1 MSEQQNTQIEIE
13 INGQKI
19 KTDPNKMIIEV
30 ADEQNIYIPRFCYH
44 KKLSVAANCRMCLVE
59 VEKAPK
65 TLPACATPIADGMKV
80 FTQSEK
86 ALESQKIIME
96 FLLLN
101 HPLDCPIC
109 DQGGQCELQD
119 FSMGYGQDKS
129 YYKEAKRAVN
139 SDDLGPLIATEM
151 TRCIHCTR
159 CVRFGAEVAGV
170 REMGATYRGEHTK
183 IGTYVKHTV
192 AHELSGNI
200 IDLCP
205 VGALTSKPFEF
216 KARAW
221 ELAQHTSIA
230 PHDGLGSNIFIHTR
244 RNQVMRVVPKENEKI
259 NEAWLSDRD
268 RFSYLGLNQNR
279 LALPMIKQNNQWHE
293 VTWQEALNYTADAL
307 DKIKH
312 HHGKNSIAA
321 LISANNSLEEVF
333 LLKQILNKNLDSEL
347 IDYRVRQ
354 ANKFNVMPSLGVSNL
369 SAIEKQ
375 EAILIIGSHLRQE
388 TPLLAHRIRQA
399 AVKNN
404 AKVHMIDMVKFDYA
418 FDLASQQVNKPSE
431 FILPLLKLL
440 KSLMVS
446 VSNKLEVPVELSNIL
461 EAVKTD
467 ETSQLLAK
475 DLLANQSS
483 YIALGA
489 MALTHPWAEQINYI
503 VTLICELTSSNFGV
517 LAEGANSRGLS
528 TIGAV
533 CEQHFSQSKAKAFI
547 LDGIE
552 PNYDVA
558 NPVKITHV
566 LKEAEFSVAITSFK
580 SESLM
585 ECVDVM
591 LPKAAFAETS
601 GTYINLANQQQTFQG
616 AVKPFGEAR
625 PAWKIYR
632 VLGNLFGDEECSYES
647 SEEVL
652 KDCLESAANNRV
664 ETSSVNTPEKFDFSH
679 PEGLERISS
688 VASYSAD
695 MLVRRSI
702 ALQEISQSKGE
713 LTSLYIHSE
722 TAKKHGVQNG
732 MNIHLSQESNHT
744 ANFTA
749 VINNA
754 VPEGAVFTYAGI
766 DALKNLEGLFA
777 IVDINTQGN
786 NQ

>member
-1 MSEQQNTQIEIE
+1 MTEQQNTQIEIE

-30 ADEQNIYIPRFCYH
+30 ADDNNIYIPRFCYH

-65 TLPACATPIADGMKV
+65 TLPACATPIMDGMKV

-96 FLLLN
+96 FLLIN

-119 FSMGYGQDKS
+119 FSMGYGQDLS
-129 YYKEAKRAVN
+129 HYKEAKRAVE

-159 CVRFGAEVAGV
+159 CVRFGTEVAGV

-183 IGTYVKHTV
+183 IGTYVKHMVT
-192 AHELSGNI
+192 HELSGNI

-221 ELAQHTSIA
+221 ELVQHKNIA
-230 PHDGLGSNIFIHTR
+230 PHDGLGSNLAVHTR
-244 RNQVMRVVPKENEKI
+244 RNQVMRVAPIENENI

-279 LALPMIKQNNQWHE
+279 LALPMIKQNNQWRE
-293 VTWQEALNYTADAL
+293 VSWQEALNYTADAL
-307 DKIKH
+307 EKIKH

-321 LISANNSLEEVF
+321 VTSANNTLEEVF
-333 LLKQILNKNLDSEL
+333 LLKQVLNQNLESNL
-347 IDYRVRQ
+347 IEHRLRQ
-354 ANKFNVMPSLGVSNL
+354 VNKVLVMPSLGLENI
-369 SAIEKQ
+369 ADIEKQ

-388 TPLLAHRIRQA
+388 IPLLAHRVRQA

-431 FILPLLKLL
+431 FVQSLLKLL
-440 KSLMVS
+440 KSLLAQS
-446 VSNKLEVPVELSNIL
+446 ENNIEISAELNKVL
-461 EAVKTD
+461 A
-467 ETSQLLAK
+467 ETSADQSSDLLAK
-475 DLLANQSS
+475 DLCENNHS

-489 MALTHPWAEQINYI
+489 MALNHPWAEQINYI
-503 VTLICELTSSNFGV
+503 ASLISELSNSNYGV
-517 LAEGANSRGLS
+517 LAEGANARGCSLL
-528 TIGAV
+528 GAITS
-533 CEQHFSQSKAKAFI
+533 ESLAQAKAYI
-547 LDGIE
+547 LDSVE
-552 PNYDVA
+552 SDYDFAKPVLAKQILETSEFTVA
-558 NPVKITHV
+558 
-566 LKEAEFSVAITSFK
+566 LTSFK

-585 ECVDVM
+585 QTADVM

-601 GTYINLANQQQTFQG
+601 GTYINLANTQQSFTG

-632 VLGNLFGDEECSYES
+632 VLANLLGDDNCAYQS

-652 KDCLESAANNRV
+652 KHCLETVNHSA
-664 ETSSVNTPEKFDFSH
+664 EEKNKLAAPKQFDFSH
-679 PEGLERISS
+679 PEGLERVSS

-695 MLVRRSI
+695 MLVRRSL
-702 ALQEISQSKGE
+702 ALQEISQEQGE
-713 LTSLYIHSE
+713 LRNLYLHSE
-722 TAKKHGVQNG
+722 TAEKCKITNG
-732 MNIHLSQESNHT
+732 ESIYLNQG
-744 ANFTA
+744 AESFTA
-749 VINNA
+749 VISDA
-754 VPEGAVFTYAGI
+754 VPNGAVFTYAGTE
-766 DALKNLEGLFA
+766 ALKNIDGLFA
-777 IVDINTQGN
+777 TVSISASTNTQGN